1 MSISVSRGY
10 PRSLSFEASTVTIRL
25 MTPADGPALSMFVQT
40 LSSRDLLFLRRD
52 ISHPKV
58 IAAWLQAL
66 EQSNVTSLVAYDG
79 DELVG
84 CTAIVTDPLSWSR
97 HVGEMRVL
105 VAPAWR
111 GCGLGR
117 VMIQECFAL
126 GLEIGLEK
134 LTVQMTVDQQAAI
147 TVFEELGFRA
157 EAVLHNHVKDHEGN
171 AYDLALLSHDV
182 AEVQALMEALGVS
195 EALNS
200 QN

>member
-1 MSISVSRGY
+1 MSISAIRSY
-10 PRSLSFEASTVTIRL
+10 PRSLSFDGTPVTIRL
-25 MTPADGPALSMFVQT
+25 MTPADGPALSAFVQT
-40 LSSRDLLFLRRD
+40 LSPRDLLFVRRD

-58 IAAWLQAL
+58 IAAWLEAL
-66 EQSNVTSLVAYDG
+66 EQSKVTSLVAYDG

-84 CTAIVTDPLSWSR
+84 CTAIVTDTLSWSR

-105 VAPAWR
+105 VAPSWR

-117 VMIQECFAL
+117 ALIQECFVL
-126 GLEIGLEK
+126 GIELGLEK
-134 LTVQMTVDQQAAI
+134 LTVQMTVDQLAAI

>member
-1 MSISVSRGY
+1 MSISVLRGY
-10 PRSLSFEASTVTIRL
+10 PRSLPFNASTVVIRL
-25 MTPADGPALSMFVQT
+25 MTAADGPALSTFVQT
-40 LSSRDLLFLRRD
+40 LSSRDLLFVRRD

-66 EQSNVTSLVAYDG
+66 EQSNITSLVAYDG

-84 CTAIVTDPLSWSR
+84 CTAIVTDTLSWSR

-111 GCGLGR
+111 GCRLGR
-117 VMIQECFAL
+117 ALIQECFAL
-126 GLEIGLEK
+126 GIELGLEK
-134 LTVQMTVDQQAAI
+134 LTVQMTVDQLAAI
-147 TVFEELGFRA
+147 TVFEELGFHA

-182 AEVQALMEALGVS
+182 AEVQALMEALGVP
-195 EALNS
+195 EALNR
-200 QN
+200 QR

>member
-1 MSISVSRGY
+1 MSTAVLRGY
-10 PRSLSFEASTVTIRL
+10 PRSLSFNASTVVIRL
-25 MTPADGPALSMFVQT
+25 MTAADGPALSAFVQT
-40 LSSRDLLFLRRD
+40 LSSRDLLFVRRD
-52 ISHPKV
+52 ITHPKV
-58 IAAWLQAL
+58 IMAWLQAL
-66 EQSNVTSLVAYDG
+66 EQGNVTSLVAYDG

-84 CTAIVTDPLSWSR
+84 CTAIVSDTLSWSR

-117 VMIQECFAL
+117 ALIQECFAL
-126 GLEIGLEK
+126 GLERGLEK

-157 EAVLHNHVKDHEGN
+157 EAVLHKHVKDHEGN

-182 AEVQALMEALGVS
+182 AEVQALMETLGVPD
-195 EALNS
+195 ALNS
-200 QN
+200 EG